1 MSVSAIDQLPSL
13 SETVRLHNLRAEK
26 KLGQNFLLD
35 QNITDKIAR
44 CCPDVADTTIFEIGP
59 GPGGLTRGLLKTN
72 AAHVTAIEFDP
83 RAVAALEDLVQ
94 ASDGRLTIV
103 QGDALSTDLTSLSTT
118 PRAIVANLPYN
129 ISTVLLLKWLRQI
142 RDEPASYQFMILMF
156 QKEVAD
162 RLTASP
168 GSRDYGRLSVMTQWL
183 CTAQKLFDLPPSA
196 FSPPPKIDSSI
207 VFFRPKQLPENSP
220 QFAQLEKVLAVAF
233 QQRRKMI
240 RSSLK
245 TYSRYFEEL
254 GIDPTLRAEDL
265 TLNDYLRLALAAD

>member
-1 MSVSAIDQLPSL
+1 MSVLAIDQLPSL

-83 RAVAALEDLVQ
+83 RAVAALEDLVE
-94 ASDGRLTIV
+94 ASDGRLNIM

-142 RDEPASYQFMILMF
+142 RDDPASYQFMILMF